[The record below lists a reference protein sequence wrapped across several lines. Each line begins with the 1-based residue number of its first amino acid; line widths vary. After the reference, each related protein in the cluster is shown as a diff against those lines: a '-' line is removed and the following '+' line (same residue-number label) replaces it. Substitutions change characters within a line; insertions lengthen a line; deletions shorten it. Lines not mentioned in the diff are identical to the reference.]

1 VNNPS
6 RSSAPDRQRVFV
18 ALWPTPAIRTR
29 LSEVADQLARCAITG
44 RQFAA
49 ANLHLTLAFIGSLE
63 VDRVASL
70 ARRLD
75 QYATSEFDWI
85 VDRVGHFAG
94 ARVVW
99 AGGPDNAQLS
109 ALAAG
114 VRDLLGSSDIPFDH
128 KPFAAHVTL
137 LRDVVRWNTRFS
149 IEPSIIWRCH
159 GPTLV
164 RSETGPHGVSY
175 APVSAA

>member
-1 VNNPS
+1 VNNASP
-6 RSSAPDRQRVFV
+6 SSAPDRQRVFV

-29 LSEVADQLARCAITG
+29 LSEVADQLARRAVTG
-44 RQFAA
+44 RQVAA
-49 ANLHLTLAFIGSLE
+49 ANLHLTLAFIGLLH
-63 VDRVASL
+63 VDRAASL

-75 QYATSEFDWI
+75 EYATSEFDWI

-114 VRDLLGSSDIPFDH
+114 VRELLESTDIPFDR

-137 LRDVVRWNTRFS
+137 LRDVGRWNVRFS
-149 IEPSIIWRCH
+149 IDPSIAWRCH
-159 GPTLV
+159 GPTLL
-164 RSETGPHGVSY
+164 RSEPGPHGVSY
-175 APVSAA
+175 VPVAAP